1 MAIKQKMDPGSYAVI
16 KWNALE
22 SEMLC
27 KILGYRKGMM
37 LIRSPNGDERAIN
50 PRSVQVVGLKE
61 IANE

>member
-27 KILGYRKGMM
+27 KILGYRKGVM
-37 LIRSPNGDERAIN
+37 LIRSPNGDEWAIN